1 MGEPSVVAIYHVVT
15 MKQDLHYEQHS
26 GRTDWNVSRQSV
38 SSSLLFPPAQNIAA
52 KKIKIS
58 SHHNILLSRSCD
70 YFNITHLILTQDES
84 IITNYYECTSNHKKE
99 I

>member
-52 KKIKIS
+52 KKDK
-58 SHHNILLSRSCD
+58 NFLPC
-70 YFNITHLILTQDES
+70 ITTFYYQDHVTILTLH
-84 IITNYYECTSNHKKE
+84 ILF
-99 I
+99 